1 MPYSV
6 NSYANVGG
14 SPFQQ
19 YENQQYQNYL
29 QQQQAQT
36 AQQNQQSQQ
45 QNPAFGGQTP
55 NLGGGIQY
63 GNQQNYGGW
72 PPSGQQQYNPL
83 PQYNQNQYQP
93 QQFGSGSLGN
103 NPASNILQQP
113 QNQGNSLQR
122 GFGGVETPPNTQLMG
137 MYQPANSTS
146 TQSNPYQTNQQM
158 QPFQYSPLQPYN
170 FGGGSPS
177 GGTGAYSML
186 NYY

>member
-6 NSYANVGG
+6 NSYSNVGG

-29 QQQQAQT
+29 QQQQL
-36 AQQNQQSQQ
+36 QQQKQQPQGQ
-45 QNPAFGGQTP
+45 QNPAFGGQQP
-55 NLGGGIQY
+55 NLGGGINY
-63 GNQQNYGGW
+63 GGQQNYGGW

-83 PQYNQNQYQP
+83 PQYNANQP
-93 QQFGSGSLGN
+93 QQQ
-103 NPASNILQQP
+103 PP

-122 GFGGVETPPNTQLMG
+122 GFGGVENPPNTQYMG
-137 MYQPANSTS
+137 QYKPPTNTT

-170 FGGGSPS
+170 FGGGSPQ
-177 GGTGAYSML
+177 GGTGDYSMF
-186 NYY
+186 NYF

>member
-45 QNPAFGGQTP
+45 QNPAFGGQQP

-83 PQYNQNQYQP
+83 PNYNLSQP
-93 QQFGSGSLGN
+93 QQQ
-103 NPASNILQQP
+103 PP

-122 GFGGVETPPNTQLMG
+122 GFGGVETPQNTQLMG
-137 MYQPANSTS
+137 MYQPTNSTS
-146 TQSNPYQTNQQM
+146 TQSNPYQTNPQS
-158 QPFQYSPLQPYN
+158 QPFQYSPLQQYN
-170 FGGGSPS
+170 FGGGSPA
-177 GGTGAYSML
+177 GGTGNYSMF
-186 NYY
+186 NYF